1 MRIGLT
7 YDLHGDW
14 PWRPTDP
21 PDADAEFEPEE
32 TIRALEAALQVLG
45 HDPVRI
51 GGAAALMR
59 RIASG
64 HIGVDAV
71 VNIAE
76 GVAGPDRE
84 AQVPVLLALAGIPCL
99 GSDALTLSLSL
110 DKVWTKVV
118 VASAGVPTPAWRSWP
133 SPAEV
138 DPGDLPGPWPLMVK
152 PRSEGSAKGITRESR
167 VEDLDA
173 LRRQVSRI
181 TADYRQEALV
191 EVFIEGGGEY
201 TVTLVGS
208 DPPEVLP
215 VLARAVERQT
225 GIGLHALEH
234 RGSTPQTWQHRLEGT
249 LDPELERRL
258 GGLARRA
265 WAALRCRDFAR
276 FDFRVDAGGTPWFL
290 EANPLPTFAP
300 DSAFAVLAELEGR
313 PYPEFLATLLAPG
326 LERLRLEREEGRP

>member
-14 PWRPTDP
+14 PWRASDP

-32 TIRALEAALQVLG
+32 TVRVLEAALRVLG
-45 HDPVRI
+45 HEPVRI

-59 RIASG
+59 RLAAG
-64 HIGVDAV
+64 AVEVDAV

-110 DKVWTKVV
+110 DKVWTKLV
-118 VASAGVPTPAWRSWP
+118 VAAAGVPTPAWRSW
-133 SPAEV
+133 STPAEM
-138 DPGDLPGPWPLMVK
+138 DPGDLPGRWPLMVK

-173 LRRQVSRI
+173 LRRQVARI
-181 TADYRQEALV
+181 TNDYRQDALV
-191 EVFIEGGGEY
+191 EIFIEGGGEY

-208 DPPEVLP
+208 DPPDVLP
-215 VLARAVERQT
+215 VLARAIELES

-234 RGSTPQTWQHRLEGT
+234 RGAEARTWQHRLEGD
-249 LDPELERRL
+249 LDPDLEMRL
-258 GGLARRA
+258 GGLARRV

-276 FDFRVDAGGTPWFL
+276 FDFRVDADGTPWFL

-300 DSAFAVLAELEGR
+300 DSAFAVLAELTGR
-313 PYPEFLATLLAPG
+313 PYPEFLAAVLAPG
-326 LERLRLEREEGRP
+326 LERLRSGREERT